1 MQIPGDRKLNSELVF
16 SLKSSLSPVQDK
28 VNFRRERVLKFR
40 KAGFTNIAISHKLR
54 YCLSTI
60 EKDIAA
66 LRIDSKQWGVL
77 K

>member
-1 MQIPGDRKLNSELVF
+1 LNSELVLN
-16 SLKSSLSPVQDK
+16 LKSSLSPVQDK

-40 KAGFTNIAISHKLR
+40 EEGFTNIEISHKLR

-66 LRIDSKQWGVL
+66 LRIDSKQWGIL